1 MLVSFLSSLE
11 RGVVRVT
18 RVVLSR
24 EQVVVTRVVSNS
36 RGPYILVFIVIV
48 REKIIKV
55 ETRLDTAP

>member
-24 EQVVVTRVVSNS
+24 EQVVVNRVVSNS
-36 RGPYILVFIVIV
+36 RGPYILV
-48 REKIIKV
+48 
-55 ETRLDTAP
+55 LSGC